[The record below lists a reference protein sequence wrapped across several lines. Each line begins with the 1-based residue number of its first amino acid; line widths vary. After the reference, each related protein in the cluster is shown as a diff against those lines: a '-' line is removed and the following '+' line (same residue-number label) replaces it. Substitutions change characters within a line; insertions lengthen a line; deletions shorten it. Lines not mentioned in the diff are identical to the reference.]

1 MIAVGATEPGVKVG
15 SSVGS
20 FRAVPFHALP
30 GTNSGMP
37 KLSSSVELLVLI
49 GSSFVESGQPVL
61 PEGPLDHGPSP
72 A

>member
-49 GSSFVESGQPVL
+49 GLLEPWMGQELLKSRNHCLSHYP
-61 PEGPLDHGPSP
+61 
-72 A
+72 